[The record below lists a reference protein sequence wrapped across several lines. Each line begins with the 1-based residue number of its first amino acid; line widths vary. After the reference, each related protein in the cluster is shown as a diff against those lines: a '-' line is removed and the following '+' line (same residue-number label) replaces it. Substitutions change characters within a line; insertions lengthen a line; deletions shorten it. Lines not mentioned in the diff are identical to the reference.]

1 MYLARSIPDKLPE
14 TFALAGILTFTDKI
28 ISESM
33 RKHIEEVLSMTQV
46 GQMLM
51 DRGRKEGRK
60 EGRREGNITAL
71 YDLYNAGDV
80 LHERASRN
88 KIKIYIA

>member
-1 MYLARSIPDKLPE
+1 
-14 TFALAGILTFTDKI
+14 
-28 ISESM
+28 M

-51 DRGRKEGRK
+51 DRGRKEGMQEGRK

-71 YDLYNAGDV
+71 YDLYNDGDITLHKAAAKAGMYESDFLETAKRIV
-80 LHERASRN
+80 KS
-88 KIKIYIA
+88 